1 MNLKAA
7 FTRKQACELTGLSG
21 TQVDYLCKLGIVVP
35 EKIGGPK
42 RPVVLYTW
50 NKVIELKIFAK
61 LKERKVPTEH
71 IQSVVEKIRE
81 HDYDLSFCN
90 KYLLTSLNPEIR
102 KKINEMCKEFGEKP
116 PKFTKPEKYALGIEK
131 FEKGS
136 TVYLLLTREEINT
149 WINELLKE
157 LGLRETDVYLPVGD
171 IHTEIKEAAA
181 KHHIDLGK
189 VVNLSDAA

>member
-21 TQVDYLCKLGIVVP
+21 TQVDYLRKLGIVVP

-42 RPVVLYTW
+42 RPVVLYGW
-50 NKVIELKIFAK
+50 NEVIELKIFAK
-61 LKERKVPTEH
+61 LKERKVPIEH
-71 IQSVVEKIRE
+71 IKSVVEQIRKY
-81 HDYDLSFCN
+81 DYDLSFCT

-116 PKFTKPEKYALGIEK
+116 PKFTKPEKYALRIEK

-136 TVYLLLTREEINT
+136 TIYLLLTREEIDK
-149 WINELLKE
+149 WMSELLKE

-171 IHTEIKEAAA
+171 IRTEIKEAAV
-181 KHHIDLGK
+181 KHHIDLEK
-189 VVNLSDAA
+189 AINLSDAA